1 MKQLK
6 DMTRE
11 ELEELPMARVTF
23 TYVRR
28 KTEEKIGASIKL
40 GNLLEVPFK
49 KISKDDIAL
58 LCLEENY
65 DQMPNNVTLV
75 KPVMLTRG
83 KVASGPQIIHGRDYF
98 KVEVAIAPGVVLKA
112 FLNDKQRLFV
122 TRNYA
127 LERKFI
133 PVEPKVSVTSG

>member
-11 ELEELPMARVTF
+11 ELEQQPMARITF
-23 TYVRR
+23 TYTRR
-28 KTEEKIGASIKL
+28 KTEEKISASIKL

-83 KVASGPQIIHGRDYF
+83 KVASGPQIIQGRDYF
-98 KVEVAIAPGVVLKA
+98 KVEAAIAPGVVLKT

-122 TRNYA
+122 TRDYA
-127 LERKFI
+127 LERNFI
-133 PVEPKVSVTSG
+133 PVEPKVG